1 MNHFHAQVMNAMA
14 GMLSKAKKT
23 VTREQYNQFKKEFV
37 FEKLKGLTLGKAF
50 CEKFEISDYML
61 SNIKSEEEATFLI
74 ENLGYIK

>member
-1 MNHFHAQVMNAMA
+1 MNQFHSQVMNAMA

-23 VTREQYNQFKKEFV
+23 ITREEYEYFKHEFV
-37 FEKLKGLTLGKAF
+37 FDKLRGLTLGQAF

-61 SNIKSEEEATFLI
+61 SNIKSDEEAIFLI

>member
-23 VTREQYNQFKKEFV
+23 VTLEQYEQFKKEFV
-37 FEKLKGLTLGKAF
+37 FEKLKGKRMGQAF

-61 SNIKSEEEATFLI
+61 SNLISEEETEFLI
-74 ENLGYIK
+74 KSLGYIK